1 MVRIKYRYLVANILF
16 PTTSAAQA
24 TIPTTLQ
31 FHSPTPSHVNIPLL
45 LSQLRSN
52 ISALFGD
59 YGLGVTSSSLK
70 MIYFS
75 PATSTLIIRCPRA
88 HFRLVWAAMT
98 CMESLP
104 GARRGDEGVS
114 CVMRVVRV
122 SGTIKKAEEDV
133 VRCARREIVRA
144 KMAMEGREGD
154 LLETI
159 LGPATKTDQLK
170 GKISGIEGIE
180 VFDEDEDMHDDSD

>member
-1 MVRIKYRYLVANILF
+1 
-16 PTTSAAQA
+16 
-24 TIPTTLQ
+24 
-31 FHSPTPSHVNIPLL
+31 
-45 LSQLRSN
+45 
-52 ISALFGD
+52 
-59 YGLGVTSSSLK
+59 
-70 MIYFS
+70 
-75 PATSTLIIRCPRA
+75 
-88 HFRLVWAAMT
+88 
-98 CMESLP
+98 MESLP